1 MKKIDLKYKNLNIPL
16 LYEFDNSMPV
26 VNFKLIFKAS
36 GSVAN
41 GKFPGLANLVA
52 KMLNEG
58 TLKLGVSEFANL
70 LELKAVNLSIFSGF
84 ETFGFEINT
93 LKENFDY
100 GLNLLINL
108 LKDPNFTQKTL
119 DKIKTLI
126 KGEIASNN
134 TDFDYLSRTELNR
147 LLYENTSLEYPQI
160 GTLESIDK
168 IGLNEVK
175 EFFDA
180 LFLENLFIVL
190 AGDIKENINLNELL
204 NCFKNGNKNNLPF
217 IKTSDEQKLSFV
229 KKQVE
234 QAYIYFG
241 APYNVKKDEIFKAN
255 VAIFIFGSS
264 GFGSRLMEEI
274 RVKRGLAYSIYARAD
289 FGLSSSKIWGYMQ
302 TKNESKDDAIEVIKS
317 EFLKFVKD
325 GVSQDELNSAKNFLL
340 GSVVLQKETMF
351 GRINIK
357 QKEFYMGEEFGEL
370 ERTLEKIKA
379 LNLDDLNKFIKAHDE
394 ILNLSFAVISNQE
407 I

>member
-58 TLKLGVSEFANL
+58 TSKLGVSEFANL
-70 LELKAVNLSIFSGF
+70 LELKAVNLSVFSGF

-100 GLNLLINL
+100 GLNLLISL
-108 LKDPNFTQKTL
+108 LKDSNFTQKTL

-394 ILNLSFAVISNQE
+394 ILNLSFSVVSGS
-407 I
+407 

>member
-16 LYEFDNSMPV
+16 LYEFDSSMPV

-41 GKFPGLANLVA
+41 GKSPGLANLVA

-58 TLKLGVSEFANL
+58 TSKLGVSEFANL
-70 LELKAVNLSIFSGF
+70 LELKAVNLSVFSGF

-147 LLYENTSLEYPQI
+147 LLYEDTSLEYPQI

-190 AGDIKENINLNELL
+190 AGDIKENIDLNELL
-204 NCFKNGNKNNLPF
+204 NCFKNGNKNNLAF
-217 IKTSDEQKLSFV
+217 IKTSDEKKLSFV

-241 APYNVKKDEIFKAN
+241 APYDVKKDEIFKAS

-302 TKNESKDDAIEVIKS
+302 TKNESKDEAIKVIKD

-394 ILNLSFAVISNQE
+394 ILNLSFSVVSGS
-407 I
+407 

>member
-58 TLKLGVSEFANL
+58 TSKLGVSEFANL
-70 LELKAVNLSIFSGF
+70 LELKAVNLSVFSGF

-100 GLNLLINL
+100 GLNLLISL
-108 LKDPNFTQKTL
+108 LKDSNFTQKTL

-302 TKNESKDDAIEVIKS
+302 TKNESKDDAINVIKS

-394 ILNLSFAVISNQE
+394 ILNLSFSVVSGS
-407 I
+407 

>member
-16 LYEFDNSMPV
+16 LYEFDSSMPV

-41 GKFPGLANLVA
+41 GKSPGLANLVA

-58 TLKLGVSEFANL
+58 TSKLGVSEFANL
-70 LELKAVNLSIFSGF
+70 LELKAVNLSVFSGF

-100 GLNLLINL
+100 GLNLLISL

-147 LLYENTSLEYPQI
+147 LLYEDTSLEYPQI

-204 NCFKNGNKNNLPF
+204 NCFKNGNKNNLAF
-217 IKTSDEQKLSFV
+217 IKTSDEKKLSFV

-241 APYNVKKDEIFKAN
+241 APYDVKKDEIFKAN

-302 TKNESKDDAIEVIKS
+302 TKNESKDEAIKVIKD

-394 ILNLSFAVISNQE
+394 ILNLSFSVVSGS
-407 I
+407 

>member
-41 GKFPGLANLVA
+41 GKSPGLANLVA

-58 TLKLGVSEFANL
+58 TSKLGVSEFANL
-70 LELKAVNLSIFSGF
+70 LELKAVNLSVFSGF

-100 GLNLLINL
+100 GLNLLISL

-168 IGLNEVK
+168 ICLNEVK

-302 TKNESKDDAIEVIKS
+302 TKNESKDDAINVIKS

-357 QKEFYMGEEFGEL
+357 QKEFYMCEEFGEF

-394 ILNLSFAVISNQE
+394 ILNLSFSVVSGS
-407 I
+407 

>member
-58 TLKLGVSEFANL
+58 TSKLGVSEFANL
-70 LELKAVNLSIFSGF
+70 LELKAVNLSVFSGF

-100 GLNLLINL
+100 GLNLLISL

-175 EFFDA
+175 EFFNA

-190 AGDIKENINLNELL
+190 AGDIKENIDLNELL
-204 NCFKNGNKNNLPF
+204 NCFKNGNKNNIAF
-217 IKTSDEQKLSFV
+217 IKTSNKQKLSFV

-241 APYNVKKDEIFKAN
+241 APYDVKKDEIFKAN

-357 QKEFYMGEEFGEL
+357 QKEFYMGEEFGEF

-394 ILNLSFAVISNQE
+394 ILNLSFSVVSGS
-407 I
+407 

>member
-41 GKFPGLANLVA
+41 DKFPGLANLVA

-58 TLKLGVSEFANL
+58 TSKLGVSEFANL
-70 LELKAVNLSIFSGF
+70 LELKAVNLSVFSGF

-93 LKENFDY
+93 LKENFNY
-100 GLNLLINL
+100 GLNLLISL

-147 LLYENTSLEYPQI
+147 LLYEDTSLEYPQI
-160 GTLESIDK
+160 GTLESIDE

-175 EFFDA
+175 EFFNA

-190 AGDIKENINLNELL
+190 AGDIKENIDLNELL

-274 RVKRGLAYSIYARAD
+274 RVKRGLAYSIYARVD

-325 GVSQDELNSAKNFLL
+325 GVSQDELNNAKNFLL

-357 QKEFYMGEEFGEL
+357 QKEFYMGEEFGEF

-394 ILNLSFAVISNQE
+394 ILNLSFSVVSGS
-407 I
+407 

>member
-16 LYEFDNSMPV
+16 LYEFDSSMPV

-204 NCFKNGNKNNLPF
+204 NCFKSGVKNNLPF

-394 ILNLSFAVISNQE
+394 ILNLSFSVVSGS
-407 I
+407 

>member
-16 LYEFDNSMPV
+16 LYEFDSSMPV

-36 GSVAN
+36 GSVVN

-58 TLKLGVSEFANL
+58 TSKLGVSEFANL
-70 LELKAVNLSIFSGF
+70 LELKAVNLSVFSGF

-100 GLNLLINL
+100 GLNLLISL
-108 LKDPNFTQKTL
+108 LKNPNFTQKTL

-190 AGDIKENINLNELL
+190 AGDIKENIDLNELL

-302 TKNESKDDAIEVIKS
+302 TKNESKDDAINVIKS
-317 EFLKFVKD
+317 EFLKFVKN

-394 ILNLSFAVISNQE
+394 ILNLSFSVVSGS
-407 I
+407 

>member
-58 TLKLGVSEFANL
+58 TSKLGVSEFANL
-70 LELKAVNLSIFSGF
+70 LELKAVNLSVFSGF

-100 GLNLLINL
+100 GLNLLISL

-175 EFFDA
+175 EFFNA

-190 AGDIKENINLNELL
+190 AGDIKENIDLNELL
-204 NCFKNGNKNNLPF
+204 NCFKNGNKNNIAF
-217 IKTSDEQKLSFV
+217 IKTSNKQKLSFV

-241 APYNVKKDEIFKAN
+241 APYDVKKDEIFKAN

-357 QKEFYMGEEFGEL
+357 QKEFYMGEEFGEF

-379 LNLDDLNKFIKAHDE
+379 LNLDDLNEFIKAHDE
-394 ILNLSFAVISNQE
+394 ILNLSLSVISGS
-407 I
+407 

>member
-58 TLKLGVSEFANL
+58 TSKLGVSEFANL
-70 LELKAVNLSIFSGF
+70 LELKAVNLTVFSGF

-168 IGLNEVK
+168 ISLNDVK

-190 AGDIKENINLNELL
+190 AGDIKENIDLNELL
-204 NCFKNGNKNNLPF
+204 NCFKNGNKNNLAF
-217 IKTSDEQKLSFV
+217 IKTSDKKKLSFV

-241 APYNVKKDEIFKAN
+241 APYDVKKDEIFKAN

-394 ILNLSFAVISNQE
+394 ILNLSFSVVSGS
-407 I
+407 

>member
-1 MKKIDLKYKNLNIPL
+1 MKKIDLKYKNSNIPL

-58 TLKLGVSEFANL
+58 TSKLGVSEFANL

-229 KKQVE
+229 KKKVE

-394 ILNLSFAVISNQE
+394 ILNLSFSVVSGS
-407 I
+407 

>member
-1 MKKIDLKYKNLNIPL
+1 MKKIDLKYKNLSIPL

-58 TLKLGVSEFANL
+58 TSKLGVSEFANL

-100 GLNLLINL
+100 GLNLLISL

-190 AGDIKENINLNELL
+190 AGDIKENIDLNELL
-204 NCFKNGNKNNLPF
+204 NCFKSGVKNNLAF
-217 IKTSDEQKLSFV
+217 IKTSDEKKLSFV

-241 APYNVKKDEIFKAN
+241 APYDVKKDEIFKAN

-302 TKNESKDDAIEVIKS
+302 TKNESKDDAINVIKS
-317 EFLKFVKD
+317 EFLKFVKN

-379 LNLDDLNKFIKAHDE
+379 LNLDDLNEFIKAHDE
-394 ILNLSFAVISNQE
+394 ILNLSFSVVSGS
-407 I
+407 

>member
-1 MKKIDLKYKNLNIPL
+1 MKKIDLKYKNLSIPL

-58 TLKLGVSEFANL
+58 TSKLGVSEFANL

-100 GLNLLINL
+100 GLNLLISL

-190 AGDIKENINLNELL
+190 AGDIKENIDLNELL

-340 GSVVLQKETMF
+340 GSVILQKETMF

-394 ILNLSFAVISNQE
+394 ILNLSFSVVSGS
-407 I
+407 

>member
-58 TLKLGVSEFANL
+58 TSKLGVSEFANL

-168 IGLNEVK
+168 ISLNDVK
-175 EFFDA
+175 EFFNA
-180 LFLENLFIVL
+180 LFLDNLFIVL
-190 AGDIKENINLNELL
+190 AGDIKENIDLNELL
-204 NCFKNGNKNNLPF
+204 NCFKNGNKNNLAF
-217 IKTSDEQKLSFV
+217 IKTSDEKKLSFV

-241 APYNVKKDEIFKAN
+241 APYDVEKDEIFKAN

-302 TKNESKDDAIEVIKS
+302 TKNESKDDAINVIKS

-325 GVSQDELNSAKNFLL
+325 GVSQDELNNAKNFLL

-357 QKEFYMGEEFGEL
+357 QKEFYMGEEFGEF

-394 ILNLSFAVISNQE
+394 ILNLSFSVVSGS
-407 I
+407 

>member
-58 TLKLGVSEFANL
+58 TSKLGVSEFANL
-70 LELKAVNLSIFSGF
+70 LELKAVNLSVFSGF

-100 GLNLLINL
+100 GLNLLIKL

-394 ILNLSFAVISNQE
+394 ILNLSFSVVSGS
-407 I
+407 

>member
-16 LYEFDNSMPV
+16 LYEFDSSMPV

-58 TLKLGVSEFANL
+58 TLKLGVSKFANL

-93 LKENFDY
+93 LKENFNY
-100 GLNLLINL
+100 GLNLLISL

-204 NCFKNGNKNNLPF
+204 NCFKNGNKNNLAF
-217 IKTSDEQKLSFV
+217 IKTSDEKKLSFV

-302 TKNESKDDAIEVIKS
+302 TKNESKDDAINVIKS

-351 GRINIK
+351 GRININ
-357 QKEFYMGEEFGEL
+357 QKEFYMGEEFGEF

-394 ILNLSFAVISNQE
+394 ILNLSFSVVSGS
-407 I
+407 

>member
-58 TLKLGVSEFANL
+58 TSKLGVSEFANL
-70 LELKAVNLSIFSGF
+70 LELKAVNLSVFSGF

-100 GLNLLINL
+100 GLNLLISL

-168 IGLNEVK
+168 ISLNDVK

-190 AGDIKENINLNELL
+190 AGDIKENIDLNELL
-204 NCFKNGNKNNLPF
+204 NCFKSGVKNNLAF
-217 IKTSDEQKLSFV
+217 IKTSDKKKLSFV

-241 APYNVKKDEIFKAN
+241 APYDVKKDEIFKAN

-394 ILNLSFAVISNQE
+394 ILNLSFSVVSGS
-407 I
+407 

>member
-16 LYEFDNSMPV
+16 LYEFDSSMPV

-41 GKFPGLANLVA
+41 GKFPGLANLVT

-58 TLKLGVSEFANL
+58 TSKLGVSEFANL

-175 EFFDA
+175 EFFNA

-190 AGDIKENINLNELL
+190 AGDIKENIDLNELL
-204 NCFKNGNKNNLPF
+204 NCFKNGNKNELPF
-217 IKTSDEQKLSFV
+217 IKTSDEKKLSFV

-325 GVSQDELNSAKNFLL
+325 GVSQDELNNAKNFLL

-357 QKEFYMGEEFGEL
+357 QKEFYMGEEFGEF

-394 ILNLSFAVISNQE
+394 ILNLSFSVVSGS
-407 I
+407 

>member
-58 TLKLGVSEFANL
+58 TSKLGVSEFANL
-70 LELKAVNLSIFSGF
+70 LELKAVNLSVFSGF

-100 GLNLLINL
+100 GLNLLISL

-204 NCFKNGNKNNLPF
+204 NCFKNGNKNNLAF
-217 IKTSDEQKLSFV
+217 IKTSDEKKLSFV

-302 TKNESKDDAIEVIKS
+302 TKNESKDDAINVIKS
-317 EFLKFVKD
+317 EFLKFVKN

-379 LNLDDLNKFIKAHDE
+379 LNLNDLNKFIKAHDE
-394 ILNLSFAVISNQE
+394 ILNLSFSVVSGS
-407 I
+407 

>member
-41 GKFPGLANLVA
+41 DKFPGLANLVA

-58 TLKLGVSEFANL
+58 TSKLGVSEFANL
-70 LELKAVNLSIFSGF
+70 LELKAVNLSVFSGF

-100 GLNLLINL
+100 GLNLLISL

-204 NCFKNGNKNNLPF
+204 NCFKNGNKNNLAF

-302 TKNESKDDAIEVIKS
+302 TKNESKDDAINVIKS

-357 QKEFYMGEEFGEL
+357 QKEFYMGEEFGEF

-394 ILNLSFAVISNQE
+394 ILNLSFSVVSGS
-407 I
+407 

>member
-58 TLKLGVSEFANL
+58 TSKLGVSEFANL
-70 LELKAVNLSIFSGF
+70 LELKAVNLTVFSGF

-168 IGLNEVK
+168 ISLNDVK

-190 AGDIKENINLNELL
+190 AGDIKENIDLNELL
-204 NCFKNGNKNNLPF
+204 NCFKNGNKNNLAF

-241 APYNVKKDEIFKAN
+241 APYDVKKDEIFKAN

-379 LNLDDLNKFIKAHDE
+379 LNLDDLNEFIKAHDE
-394 ILNLSFAVISNQE
+394 ILNLSFSVVSGS
-407 I
+407 

>member
-58 TLKLGVSEFANL
+58 TSKLGVSKFANL

-100 GLNLLINL
+100 GLNLLISL

-217 IKTSDEQKLSFV
+217 IKTSDEKKLSFV

-302 TKNESKDDAIEVIKS
+302 TKNESKDDAINVIKS

-351 GRINIK
+351 GRININ
-357 QKEFYMGEEFGEL
+357 QKEFYMGEEFGEF

-394 ILNLSFAVISNQE
+394 ILNLSFSVVSGS
-407 I
+407 

>member
-16 LYEFDNSMPV
+16 LYEFDSSMPV

-41 GKFPGLANLVA
+41 DKFPGLANLVA

-58 TLKLGVSEFANL
+58 TSKLGVSEFANL
-70 LELKAVNLSIFSGF
+70 LELKAVNLTVFSGF

-168 IGLNEVK
+168 ISLKEVK

-190 AGDIKENINLNELL
+190 AGDIKENIDLNELL
-204 NCFKNGNKNNLPF
+204 NCFKSGVKNNLAF
-217 IKTSDEQKLSFV
+217 IKTSDKKKLSFV

-394 ILNLSFAVISNQE
+394 ILNLSFSVVSGS
-407 I
+407 

>member
-16 LYEFDNSMPV
+16 LYEFDSSMPV

-41 GKFPGLANLVA
+41 GKSPGLANLVA

-58 TLKLGVSEFANL
+58 TSKLGVSEFANL
-70 LELKAVNLSIFSGF
+70 LELKAVNLSVFSGF

-147 LLYENTSLEYPQI
+147 LLYEDTSLEYPQI

-204 NCFKNGNKNNLPF
+204 NCFKNGNKNNLAF
-217 IKTSDEQKLSFV
+217 IKTSDEKKLSFV

-241 APYNVKKDEIFKAN
+241 APYDVKKDEIFKAS

-302 TKNESKDDAIEVIKS
+302 TKNESKDEAIKVIKD

-394 ILNLSFAVISNQE
+394 ILNLSFSVVSGS
-407 I
+407 

>member
-1 MKKIDLKYKNLNIPL
+1 MKKIDLKYKNLSIPL

-58 TLKLGVSEFANL
+58 TSKLGVSEFANL

-100 GLNLLINL
+100 GLNLLISL

-190 AGDIKENINLNELL
+190 AGDIKENIDLNELL
-204 NCFKNGNKNNLPF
+204 NCFKNGNKNNLAF
-217 IKTSDEQKLSFV
+217 IKTSDEKKLSFI

-241 APYNVKKDEIFKAN
+241 APYDVKKDEIFKAN

-317 EFLKFVKD
+317 EFLKFIKD

-394 ILNLSFAVISNQE
+394 ILNLSFSVVSGS
-407 I
+407 

>member
-16 LYEFDNSMPV
+16 LYEFDSSMPV

-41 GKFPGLANLVA
+41 GKFPGLSNLVA

-58 TLKLGVSEFANL
+58 TSKLGVSEFANL

-100 GLNLLINL
+100 GLNLLISL

-168 IGLNEVK
+168 ISLNDVK
-175 EFFDA
+175 EFFNA

-190 AGDIKENINLNELL
+190 AGDIKENIDLNELL
-204 NCFKNGNKNNLPF
+204 NCFKNGNKNNLAF
-217 IKTSDEQKLSFV
+217 IKTSDEKKLSFV

-302 TKNESKDDAIEVIKS
+302 TKNESKDDAIKVIKS

-357 QKEFYMGEEFGEL
+357 QKEFYMGEEFGEF

-394 ILNLSFAVISNQE
+394 ILNLSFSVVSGS
-407 I
+407 

>member
-16 LYEFDNSMPV
+16 LYEFDSSMPV

-58 TLKLGVSEFANL
+58 TSKLGVSEFANL

-175 EFFDA
+175 EFFNA

-190 AGDIKENINLNELL
+190 AGDIKENIDLNELL
-204 NCFKNGNKNNLPF
+204 NCFKNGNKNELPF
-217 IKTSDEQKLSFV
+217 IKTSDEKKLSFV

-302 TKNESKDDAIEVIKS
+302 TKNESKDDATRVIKS

-325 GVSQDELNSAKNFLL
+325 GVSQDELNNAKNFLL

-357 QKEFYMGEEFGEL
+357 QKEFYMGEEFGEF

-394 ILNLSFAVISNQE
+394 ILNLSFSVVSGS
-407 I
+407 

>member
-58 TLKLGVSEFANL
+58 TSKLGVSEFANL
-70 LELKAVNLSIFSGF
+70 LELKAVNLSVFSGF

-100 GLNLLINL
+100 GLNLLISL

-168 IGLNEVK
+168 ISLKEVK

-190 AGDIKENINLNELL
+190 AGDIKENIDLNELL
-204 NCFKNGNKNNLPF
+204 NCFKSGVKNNLAF
-217 IKTSDEQKLSFV
+217 IKTSDKKKLSFV

-394 ILNLSFAVISNQE
+394 ILNLSFSVVSGS
-407 I
+407 

>member
-1 MKKIDLKYKNLNIPL
+1 MKKIDLKYKNSNIPL

-58 TLKLGVSEFANL
+58 TSKLGVSEFANL

-229 KKQVE
+229 KKKVE

-302 TKNESKDDAIEVIKS
+302 TKNESKDDAINVIKS
-317 EFLKFVKD
+317 EFLKFVKA

-370 ERTLEKIKA
+370 ERTLKKIKA

-394 ILNLSFAVISNQE
+394 ILNLSFSVVSGS
-407 I
+407 

>member
-16 LYEFDNSMPV
+16 LYEFDSSMPV

-70 LELKAVNLSIFSGF
+70 LELKAVNLTVFSGF

-190 AGDIKENINLNELL
+190 AGDIKENIDLNELL

-302 TKNESKDDAIEVIKS
+302 TKNESKDDAINVIKS

-351 GRINIK
+351 GRININ
-357 QKEFYMGEEFGEL
+357 QKEFYMGEEFGEF

-394 ILNLSFAVISNQE
+394 ILNLSFSVVSGS
-407 I
+407 

>member
-1 MKKIDLKYKNLNIPL
+1 MKKIDLKYKNLSIPL

-36 GSVAN
+36 GNVAN

-58 TLKLGVSEFANL
+58 TSKLGVSEFANL

-100 GLNLLINL
+100 GLNLLISL

-134 TDFDYLSRTELNR
+134 IDFDYLSRTELNR

-168 IGLNEVK
+168 ISLNEVK

-217 IKTSDEQKLSFV
+217 IKTSDEKKLSFV

-241 APYNVKKDEIFKAN
+241 APYDVKKDEIFKAN

-302 TKNESKDDAIEVIKS
+302 TKNESKDDAINVIKS
-317 EFLKFVKD
+317 EFLKFVKN

-379 LNLDDLNKFIKAHDE
+379 LNLDDLNEFIKAHDE
-394 ILNLSFAVISNQE
+394 ILNLSFSVVSGS
-407 I
+407 

>member
-58 TLKLGVSEFANL
+58 TSKLGVSEFANL
-70 LELKAVNLSIFSGF
+70 LELKAVNLSVFSGF

-100 GLNLLINL
+100 GLNLLISL

-394 ILNLSFAVISNQE
+394 ILNLSFSVVSGS
-407 I
+407 

>member
-1 MKKIDLKYKNLNIPL
+1 MKKIDLKYKNLSIPL
-16 LYEFDNSMPV
+16 LYEFDSSMPV

-58 TLKLGVSEFANL
+58 TSKLGVSEFANL
-70 LELKAVNLSIFSGF
+70 LELKAVNLTVFSGF

-100 GLNLLINL
+100 GLNLLISL

-160 GTLESIDK
+160 GTLESIDE

-175 EFFDA
+175 EFFNA

-204 NCFKNGNKNNLPF
+204 NCFKNGNKNNLAF

-302 TKNESKDDAIEVIKS
+302 TKNESKDDAINVIKS

-394 ILNLSFAVISNQE
+394 ILNLSFSVVSGS
-407 I
+407 

>member
-16 LYEFDNSMPV
+16 LYEFDSSMPV

-58 TLKLGVSEFANL
+58 TSKLGVSEFANL

-100 GLNLLINL
+100 GLNLLISL

-204 NCFKNGNKNNLPF
+204 NCFKNGNKNNLAF
-217 IKTSDEQKLSFV
+217 IKTSDEKKLSFV

-302 TKNESKDDAIEVIKS
+302 TKNESKDDAINVIKS

-351 GRINIK
+351 GRININ
-357 QKEFYMGEEFGEL
+357 QKEFYMGEEFGEF

-394 ILNLSFAVISNQE
+394 ILNLSFSVVSGS
-407 I
+407 

>member
-58 TLKLGVSEFANL
+58 TSKLGVSEFANL
-70 LELKAVNLSIFSGF
+70 LELKAVNLTVFSGF

-100 GLNLLINL
+100 GLNLLISL

-180 LFLENLFIVL
+180 LFLENLFVVL
-190 AGDIKENINLNELL
+190 AGYIKENINLNELL

-229 KKQVE
+229 KRQVE

-394 ILNLSFAVISNQE
+394 ILNLSFSVVSGS
-407 I
+407 

>member
-16 LYEFDNSMPV
+16 LYEFDSSMPV

-58 TLKLGVSEFANL
+58 TSKLGVSEFANL
-70 LELKAVNLSIFSGF
+70 LELKAVNLSVFSGF

-168 IGLNEVK
+168 ISLKEVK
-175 EFFDA
+175 EFFNS

-204 NCFKNGNKNNLPF
+204 NCFKNGNKNNLAF
-217 IKTSDEQKLSFV
+217 IKTSDKKKLSFV

-241 APYNVKKDEIFKAN
+241 APYDVKKDEIFKAN

-357 QKEFYMGEEFGEL
+357 QKEFYMGDEFGEL

-394 ILNLSFAVISNQE
+394 ILNLSFSVVSGS
-407 I
+407 

>member
-16 LYEFDNSMPV
+16 LYEFDSSMPV

-58 TLKLGVSEFANL
+58 TSKLGVSKFANL

-204 NCFKNGNKNNLPF
+204 NCFKNGNKNNLAF
-217 IKTSDEQKLSFV
+217 IKTSDEKKLSFV

-302 TKNESKDDAIEVIKS
+302 TKNESKDDAINVIKS

-351 GRINIK
+351 GRININ
-357 QKEFYMGEEFGEL
+357 QKEFYMGEEFGEF

-394 ILNLSFAVISNQE
+394 ILNLSFSVVSGS
-407 I
+407 

>member
-1 MKKIDLKYKNLNIPL
+1 MKKIDLKYKNLSIPL

-36 GSVAN
+36 GSVVN

-58 TLKLGVSEFANL
+58 TSKLGVSEFANL

-100 GLNLLINL
+100 GLNLLISL

-147 LLYENTSLEYPQI
+147 LLYEDTSLEYPQI

-175 EFFDA
+175 EFFNA

-204 NCFKNGNKNNLPF
+204 NCFKNGNKNNLAF
-217 IKTSDEQKLSFV
+217 IKTSDEKKLSFV

-302 TKNESKDDAIEVIKS
+302 TKNESKDDAINVIKS
-317 EFLKFVKD
+317 EFLKFVKN
-325 GVSQDELNSAKNFLL
+325 GVSQGELNSAKNFLL

-379 LNLDDLNKFIKAHDE
+379 LNLDDLNEFIKAHDE
-394 ILNLSFAVISNQE
+394 ILNLSFSVISGS
-407 I
+407 

>member
-16 LYEFDNSMPV
+16 LYEFDSSMPV

-58 TLKLGVSEFANL
+58 TSKLGVSEFANL

-100 GLNLLINL
+100 GLNLLISL

-175 EFFDA
+175 EFFNA

-241 APYNVKKDEIFKAN
+241 APYDVKKDEIFKAN

-302 TKNESKDDAIEVIKS
+302 TKNESKDDATRVIKS

-394 ILNLSFAVISNQE
+394 ILNLSFSVVSGS
-407 I
+407 